1 MLESSITNVDQTE
14 FEEEI
19 NQKVLDEFT
28 PPWVDEIT
36 PVPVTYTGQTGTLS
50 RHGHLIKPLPVVQPS
65 NTIHAKTLQPLR
77 QRRLPTKRGV
87 KKPTRSLLN
96 AMKPGFNHPKL
107 RKMFG
112 LMKKLHTEKPINTN
126 DKSIM

>member
-1 MLESSITNVDQTE
+1 MLESSIANVDQTE

-126 DKSIM
+126 YKSIM